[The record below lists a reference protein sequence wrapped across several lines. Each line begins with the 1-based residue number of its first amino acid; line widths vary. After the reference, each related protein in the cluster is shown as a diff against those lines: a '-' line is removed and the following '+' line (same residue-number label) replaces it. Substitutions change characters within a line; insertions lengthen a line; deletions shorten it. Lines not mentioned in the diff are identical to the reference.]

1 MRWLIILTL
10 LFTLAG
16 CKTKQAIQQESV
28 NLHTL
33 EAMTWDEEDSFII
46 SPNFICV
53 GTDSGQTIVRRR
65 HISARRKTDKSD
77 TTTTQ
82 KAEQTYLN
90 FSSKNRPI
98 LQNYDYDFKGLWL
111 VIALILLGIIVF
123 SKRRI

>member
-16 CKTKQAIQQESV
+16 CKTKQAIQLESV

-53 GTDSGQTIVRRR
+53 GTDSGHTIVRRR
-65 HISARRKTDKSD
+65 HISAKRKTDKSD

-82 KAEQTYLN
+82 KTEQTNFN
-90 FSSKNRPI
+90 FSSKNRP
-98 LQNYDYDFKGLWL
+98 LFRDYDYDFKGFWL
-111 VIALILLGIIVF
+111 VIALMLLGIIMF